1 VARPGVFATLETP
14 GAARIAPHG
23 SRRAAQARRL
33 GRSHDCV
40 PFWRRFSGRRHH
52 RVPKGALY
60 DLKDPQRHLCP
71 TSLLRTV
78 TVGTFCRCPAAVGQL
93 PTRTMALGPVPG
105 ASAKHA
111 MTRLIHWRIAC
122 RCRAAGRRDLRS
134 CPALVCLAMEAA
146 RWVPGRGALWQR
158 CVSGPGI
165 SIPGRDACLHKA
177 DPSRLA
183 LRARGQGAART
194 ANPPAAALGYQPRN
208 SPWLAH
214 RVASEAAMAAATTA
228 TTRRRTGRSADQRRP
243 SMTARRVSPITM

>member
-1 VARPGVFATLETP
+1 MRSYRTDPADSGTARSPDPSANARACALVAQPRHPASDARRPTPRRPDAPTPRHAYAPTRLRARCHRSDWATTRDRVARPGVFATLETP

-33 GRSHDCV
+33 GRSHDRV

-60 DLKDPQRHLCP
+60 DLKYPQRHLCP

-78 TVGTFCRCPAAVGQL
+78 TVGTLCRCPAAVGQL

-165 SIPGRDACLHKA
+165 
-177 DPSRLA
+177 
-183 LRARGQGAART
+183 
-194 ANPPAAALGYQPRN
+194 
-208 SPWLAH
+208 
-214 RVASEAAMAAATTA
+214 
-228 TTRRRTGRSADQRRP
+228 
-243 SMTARRVSPITM
+243 